1 MSLLLENFI
10 PGTRNTRQFL
20 AVLTSFGCSECH
32 PFASKR
38 GQTASQKISFDLVL
52 LLLTS
57 PVKNLIIPS
66 EPSDEQS
73 SCRQV
78 AMNSESLIGF
88 RLVRNKSSQIM
99 LPFTNPDCLHKNF
112 CSNNG
117 FQSEEKFLQ
126 RCLTVTERSENLQ
139 HVRAIQIR

>member
-1 MSLLLENFI
+1 MPLVSLLLENFI

-78 AMNSESLIGF
+78 AMNSERLIGF
-88 RLVRNKSSQIM
+88 RLVRNKSSQIV
-99 LPFTNPDCLHKNF
+99 LPLPTPTASTKTYVPTMDIRAKTNSFKD
-112 CSNNG
+112 
-117 FQSEEKFLQ
+117 
-126 RCLTVTERSENLQ
+126 V
-139 HVRAIQIR
+139 